1 MGEESVAQVGERIF
15 ALIDAVYGSDAAF
28 ERAANLPPKT
38 VNNWRRG
45 RSASYMKLLPEIA
58 MLFGVATGE
67 LLGNPSSPEESARL
81 TSEEEEILAMFRA
94 AGNLSDKERAA
105 LTETIR
111 NTIGLYLSSHGGG
124 GVHS

>member
-1 MGEESVAQVGERIF
+1 MGQESVAQVGERIF

-124 GVHS
+124 GAHS

>member
-1 MGEESVAQVGERIF
+1 MGQESVAQVGERIF

-111 NTIGLYLSSHGGG
+111 NTIGLSLSSHGGG

>member
-1 MGEESVAQVGERIF
+1 
-15 ALIDAVYGSDAAF
+15 
-28 ERAANLPPKT
+28 
-38 VNNWRRG
+38 
-45 RSASYMKLLPEIA
+45 
-58 MLFGVATGE
+58 
-67 LLGNPSSPEESARL
+67 
-81 TSEEEEILAMFRA
+81 MFRA

>member
-1 MGEESVAQVGERIF
+1 MGQESVAQVGERIF

-67 LLGNPSSPEESARL
+67 LLGNSAAEESARL